1 MVLSSS
7 RVGLAPPLTYLSAG
21 RCWRTWLSA
30 KETPVRYWLLML
42 VLVSVALAIVA
53 CREEIRAEPLLLLED
68 AEELAAPSGPVAD
81 NSRCYVCH
89 INYEEEAL
97 TFVHAMADIG
107 CEQCHGSSDAHC
119 SDEDN
124 ITPPDIMYPAA
135 KIESFCMHC
144 HPKDKIDI
152 PVHKS
157 VFAENSTEEG
167 YCTECHGDHRLSHR
181 TRRWDKTT
189 GELLEDD
196 KVRMLTDEML
206 EKK

>member
-1 MVLSSS
+1 M
-7 RVGLAPPLTYLSAG
+7 
-21 RCWRTWLSA
+21 
-30 KETPVRYWLLML
+30 RYWLLML
-42 VLVSVALAIVA
+42 VLVSVAIAIVA

-68 AEELAAPSGPVAD
+68 AEELTAPSGPVAD

-97 TFVHAMADIG
+97 TFVHARADIG

-135 KIESFCMHC
+135 KIDSFCMDC
-144 HPKDKIDI
+144 HTKGKIDV
-152 PVHKS
+152 PVHNS
-157 VFAENSTEEG
+157 VWADIGTEEG
-167 YCTECHGDHRLSHR
+167 CCTNCHGEHRLSYR
-181 TRRWDKTT
+181 TRKWDKTT

>member
-1 MVLSSS
+1 MQT
-7 RVGLAPPLTYLSAG
+7 R
-21 RCWRTWLSA
+21 LSA
-30 KETPVRYWLLML
+30 KETRVRYLRYWLLML
-42 VLVSVALAIVA
+42 VLVSVAVAVVA

-68 AEELAAPSGPVAD
+68 AKELAAPSGPVAD

-135 KIESFCMHC
+135 KIDSFCMGC
-144 HPKDKIDI
+144 HTKDKIDI
-152 PVHKS
+152 PVHNS
-157 VFAENSTEEG
+157 VLPNIGTEEG
-167 YCTECHGDHRLSHR
+167 YCTECHGEHRLSHR
-181 TRRWDKTT
+181 TRKWDKTT
-189 GELLEDD
+189 GKLLEDD